1 MCSRISEIV
10 ASDSDLVPV
19 VILLQVN
26 LEGLGQLHVVHVAV
40 VGQLVTDGGPAEHL
54 QGEGVLPVD
63 WVAQHRL
70 EEHAGCGV
78 LQREI
83 MDFVL

>member
-1 MCSRISEIV
+1 M
-10 ASDSDLVPV
+10 
-19 VILLQVN
+19 
-26 LEGLGQLHVVHVAV
+26 AV
-40 VGQLVTDGGPAEHL
+40 VAQLVTDGGPAEHL

-78 LQREI
+78 LERE
-83 MDFVL
+83 VVR